1 MTFIIESLFAVF
13 KDFHWLVSIDTLL
26 IFFVNYLMFHAAGRV
41 KISWRLLLLG
51 GLLSVVL
58 TPLLPM
64 GFKFLLNPL
73 ILFCFSY
80 YKRPDLPWI
89 EPVFNSFYA
98 WGTTN
103 IIIRGLSLI
112 VFPLLL
118 GADLTSRIPESLT
131 EFICVVVTYPIYL
144 LVHRFIGYE
153 YLQVEE
159 KERLR
164 IHFTPI
170 VIGVSFAFLSYGLL
184 NEFMPYFAS
193 IWPVEVVNNYAKLVV
208 LLATGAFFIVVS
220 YANQWIKD
228 ELFLELKEEQERHF
242 QSLQESSRHIL
253 HLYQE
258 LYRDGVPKVV
268 VPKKAKTVLAT
279 SQEGDSQN
287 LSEEEVP
294 FSKVMPDIPNLLS
307 QLLRSVIES
316 KYMEFHAVG
325 VDFIMEVP
333 DPISPSHIDIVDLS
347 AVLTTFLD
355 NALLRAHGQEN
366 SLVRLSYYQSGEVQV
381 LSVETILS
389 QDSAEAPHKA
399 YENHLSI
406 NEQLALRMKSSS
418 IDSNLNTK
426 QLVKKYIERRFDV

>member
-1 MTFIIESLFAVF
+1 MTSIIESLLAVF

-184 NEFMPYFAS
+184 NDFMPYFAS
-193 IWPVEVVNNYAKLVV
+193 IWPVEVVNNYAKLIV

-294 FSKVMPDIPNLLS
+294 FSKVMPDISNLLS

-325 VDFIMEVP
+325 IDFIMEVP

-381 LSVETILS
+381 LSVETTLS

-406 NEQLALRMKSSS
+406 NEQLEDIM
-418 IDSNLNTK
+418 
-426 QLVKKYIERRFDV
+426 ERYPQSKLSFKNDKFIYRQQFEY

>member
-118 GADLTSRIPESLT
+118 GADLMSRIPESLT
-131 EFICVVVTYPIYL
+131 EFICVVVTYPLYF
-144 LVHRFIGYE
+144 LVHCFIGYE

-159 KERLR
+159 KESLR

-325 VDFIMEVP
+325 IDFIMEVP

-355 NALLRAHGQEN
+355 NALLRAHGQDN

-381 LSVETILS
+381 LSVETTLS
-389 QDSAEAPHKA
+389 QDSAKAPHKA

-406 NEQLALRMKSSS
+406 NEQ
-418 IDSNLNTK
+418 
-426 QLVKKYIERRFDV
+426 IEDIMERYPQSKLSFKNDKFIYRQQFEY

>member
-41 KISWRLLLLG
+41 KISWWLLLLG

-193 IWPVEVVNNYAKLVV
+193 IWPVEVVNNYAKLAV

-268 VPKKAKTVLAT
+268 VSKKAKTVLAT

-294 FSKVMPDIPNLLS
+294 FSKVMPDISNLLS

-325 VDFIMEVP
+325 IDFIMEVP

-381 LSVETILS
+381 LSVETTLS

-406 NEQLALRMKSSS
+406 NEQLEDIM
-418 IDSNLNTK
+418 
-426 QLVKKYIERRFDV
+426 ERYPQSKLSFKNDKFIYRQQFEY

>member
-1 MTFIIESLFAVF
+1 MTSIIESLFAVF

-294 FSKVMPDIPNLLS
+294 FSKVMPDISNLLS

-325 VDFIMEVP
+325 IDFIMEVP

-381 LSVETILS
+381 LSVETTLS
-389 QDSAEAPHKA
+389 QDSAKAPHKA

-406 NEQLALRMKSSS
+406 NEQLEDIM
-418 IDSNLNTK
+418 
-426 QLVKKYIERRFDV
+426 ERYPQSKLSFKNDKFIYRQQFEY

>member
-1 MTFIIESLFAVF
+1 MTSIIESLLAVF

-118 GADLTSRIPESLT
+118 GDDLMSRIPESLT
-131 EFICVVVTYPIYL
+131 EFICVVVTYPLYL

-184 NEFMPYFAS
+184 NEFLPYFAS

-294 FSKVMPDIPNLLS
+294 FSKVMPDISNLLS

-316 KYMEFHAVG
+316 KYMEFNAVG
-325 VDFIMEVP
+325 IDFIMEVP

-381 LSVETILS
+381 LSVETTLS
-389 QDSAEAPHKA
+389 QDSADAPHKA

-406 NEQLALRMKSSS
+406 NEQLEDIM
-418 IDSNLNTK
+418 
-426 QLVKKYIERRFDV
+426 ERYPQSKLSFKNDKFIYRQQFEY

>member
-1 MTFIIESLFAVF
+1 MTSIIESLLVVF

-294 FSKVMPDIPNLLS
+294 FSKVMPDISNLLS
-307 QLLRSVIES
+307 QLIRSVIES

-325 VDFIMEVP
+325 IDFIMEVP

-406 NEQLALRMKSSS
+406 NEQLEDIM
-418 IDSNLNTK
+418 
-426 QLVKKYIERRFDV
+426 ERYPQSKLSFKNEKFIYRQQFEY

>member
-131 EFICVVVTYPIYL
+131 EFTCVVVTYPIYL

-268 VPKKAKTVLAT
+268 VSKKSKTVLAT

-294 FSKVMPDIPNLLS
+294 FSKVMPDISNLLS

-325 VDFIMEVP
+325 IDFIMEVP

-355 NALLRAHGQEN
+355 NALLRAHGQDN

-381 LSVETILS
+381 LSVETTLS

-406 NEQLALRMKSSS
+406 NEQ
-418 IDSNLNTK
+418 
-426 QLVKKYIERRFDV
+426 IEDIMESYPQSKLSFKNDKFIYRQQFEY

>member
-1 MTFIIESLFAVF
+1 MTSIIESLFAVF

-325 VDFIMEVP
+325 IDFIMEVP
-333 DPISPSHIDIVDLS
+333 DPISPTHIDIVDLS

-355 NALLRAHGQEN
+355 NALLRAHGQDN

-381 LSVETILS
+381 LSVETTLS
-389 QDSAEAPHKA
+389 QDSAKAPHKA

-406 NEQLALRMKSSS
+406 NEQLEDIM
-418 IDSNLNTK
+418 
-426 QLVKKYIERRFDV
+426 ERYPQSKLSFKNDKFIYRQQFEY

>member
-294 FSKVMPDIPNLLS
+294 FSKVMPDISNRLS

-325 VDFIMEVP
+325 IDFIMEVP

-381 LSVETILS
+381 LSVETTLS

-406 NEQLALRMKSSS
+406 NEQLEDIM
-418 IDSNLNTK
+418 
-426 QLVKKYIERRFDV
+426 ERYPQSKLSFKNDKFIYRQQFEC

>member
-1 MTFIIESLFAVF
+1 MTFIIELLFAVF

-325 VDFIMEVP
+325 IDFIMEVP

-347 AVLTTFLD
+347 VVLTTFLD

-381 LSVETILS
+381 LSVETTLS

-406 NEQLALRMKSSS
+406 NEQ
-418 IDSNLNTK
+418 
-426 QLVKKYIERRFDV
+426 IEDIMERYPQSKLSFKNDKFIYRQQFEY

>member
-1 MTFIIESLFAVF
+1 MTSIIESLLAAF

-41 KISWRLLLLG
+41 KISWWLLLLG

-118 GADLTSRIPESLT
+118 GDDLMSRIPESLT
-131 EFICVVVTYPIYL
+131 EFICVVVTYPLYL

-184 NEFMPYFAS
+184 NDFMPYFAS
-193 IWPVEVVNNYAKLVV
+193 IWPVEVVNNYAKLAV

-325 VDFIMEVP
+325 IDFIMEVP

-381 LSVETILS
+381 LSVETTLS
-389 QDSAEAPHKA
+389 QDSAEAPHEA
-399 YENHLSI
+399 YESHLSI
-406 NEQLALRMKSSS
+406 NEQLEDIM
-418 IDSNLNTK
+418 
-426 QLVKKYIERRFDV
+426 ERYPQSKLSFTNDKFIYRQQFEY

>member
-268 VPKKAKTVLAT
+268 VPKKAKTILAT

-294 FSKVMPDIPNLLS
+294 FSKVMPDISNLLS

-325 VDFIMEVP
+325 IAFIMEVP

-406 NEQLALRMKSSS
+406 NEQLEDIM
-418 IDSNLNTK
+418 
-426 QLVKKYIERRFDV
+426 ERYPQSKLSFKNEKFIYRQQFEY

>member
-1 MTFIIESLFAVF
+1 MTSIIESLLAVF

-41 KISWRLLLLG
+41 KISWWLLLLG

-118 GADLTSRIPESLT
+118 GDDLMSRIPESLT
-131 EFICVVVTYPIYL
+131 EFICVVVTYPLYL

-184 NEFMPYFAS
+184 NDFMPYFAS
-193 IWPVEVVNNYAKLVV
+193 IWPVEVVNNYAKLIV

-294 FSKVMPDIPNLLS
+294 FSKVMPDISNLLS

-325 VDFIMEVP
+325 IDFIMEIP

-381 LSVETILS
+381 LSVETTLS

-406 NEQLALRMKSSS
+406 NEQ
-418 IDSNLNTK
+418 
-426 QLVKKYIERRFDV
+426 IEDIMERYPQSKLSFKNDKFIYRQQFEC

>member
-325 VDFIMEVP
+325 IDFIMEVP

-381 LSVETILS
+381 LSVETTLS

-406 NEQLALRMKSSS
+406 NEQ
-418 IDSNLNTK
+418 
-426 QLVKKYIERRFDV
+426 IEDIMERYPQSKLSFKNDKFIYRQQFEY

>member
-1 MTFIIESLFAVF
+1 MTSIIESLFAVF

-131 EFICVVVTYPIYL
+131 EFICVVFTYPIYL

-325 VDFIMEVP
+325 IDFIMEVP

-381 LSVETILS
+381 LSVETTLS

-406 NEQLALRMKSSS
+406 NEQLEDIM
-418 IDSNLNTK
+418 
-426 QLVKKYIERRFDV
+426 ERYPQSKLSFKNDKFIYRQQFEY

>member
-1 MTFIIESLFAVF
+1 MTSIIESLLAVF

-294 FSKVMPDIPNLLS
+294 FSKVMPDISNLLS

-325 VDFIMEVP
+325 IDFIMEIP

-381 LSVETILS
+381 LSVETTLS
-389 QDSAEAPHKA
+389 QDSADAPHKA

-406 NEQLALRMKSSS
+406 NEQLEDIM
-418 IDSNLNTK
+418 
-426 QLVKKYIERRFDV
+426 ERYPQSKLSFKNDKFIYRQQFEC

>member
-1 MTFIIESLFAVF
+1 MTSIIESLLAVL
-13 KDFHWLVSIDTLL
+13 KDFHWLVSIDMLL

-41 KISWRLLLLG
+41 KISWWLLLLG

-294 FSKVMPDIPNLLS
+294 FSKVMPDISNLLS

-325 VDFIMEVP
+325 IDFIMEVP

-381 LSVETILS
+381 LSVETTLS

-406 NEQLALRMKSSS
+406 NEQ
-418 IDSNLNTK
+418 
-426 QLVKKYIERRFDV
+426 IEDIMERYPQSKLSFKNDKFIYRQQFEY

>member
-193 IWPVEVVNNYAKLVV
+193 IWPVEVINNYAKLVV

-294 FSKVMPDIPNLLS
+294 FSKVMPDISNLLS

-325 VDFIMEVP
+325 IDFIMEVP

-381 LSVETILS
+381 LSVETTLS

-406 NEQLALRMKSSS
+406 NEQ
-418 IDSNLNTK
+418 
-426 QLVKKYIERRFDV
+426 IEDIMERYPQSKLSFKNDKFIYRQQFEY

>member
-118 GADLTSRIPESLT
+118 GADLTSRISESLT

-287 LSEEEVP
+287 LCEEEVP

-325 VDFIMEVP
+325 IDFIMEVP

-381 LSVETILS
+381 LSVETTLS

-406 NEQLALRMKSSS
+406 NEQLEDIM
-418 IDSNLNTK
+418 
-426 QLVKKYIERRFDV
+426 ERYPQSKLSFKNDKFIYRQQFEY

>member
-268 VPKKAKTVLAT
+268 VTKKAKTVLAT

-294 FSKVMPDIPNLLS
+294 FSKVMPDISNLLS

-325 VDFIMEVP
+325 IDFIMEVP

-381 LSVETILS
+381 LSVETTLS

-406 NEQLALRMKSSS
+406 NEQ
-418 IDSNLNTK
+418 
-426 QLVKKYIERRFDV
+426 IEDIMERYPQSKLSFKNDKFIYRQQFEY

>member
-294 FSKVMPDIPNLLS
+294 FSKVMPDISNLLS

-316 KYMEFHAVG
+316 KYMEFNAVG
-325 VDFIMEVP
+325 IDFIMEVP

-347 AVLTTFLD
+347 AVLMTFLD

-381 LSVETILS
+381 LSVETTLS
-389 QDSAEAPHKA
+389 QDSADAPHKA

-406 NEQLALRMKSSS
+406 NEQLEDIM
-418 IDSNLNTK
+418 
-426 QLVKKYIERRFDV
+426 ERYPQSKLSFKNDKFIYRQQFEC

>member
-294 FSKVMPDIPNLLS
+294 FSKVMPDISNLLS

-355 NALLRAHGQEN
+355 NALLRAHGQDN

-381 LSVETILS
+381 LSVETTLS
-389 QDSAEAPHKA
+389 QDSAKAPHKA

-406 NEQLALRMKSSS
+406 NEQ
-418 IDSNLNTK
+418 
-426 QLVKKYIERRFDV
+426 IEDIMERYPQSKLSFKNDKFIYRQQFEY

>member
-294 FSKVMPDIPNLLS
+294 FSKVMPDISNLLS

-325 VDFIMEVP
+325 IDFIMEVP

-381 LSVETILS
+381 LSVETTLS
-389 QDSAEAPHKA
+389 QDSAKAPHKA

-406 NEQLALRMKSSS
+406 NEQ
-418 IDSNLNTK
+418 
-426 QLVKKYIERRFDV
+426 IEDIMERYPQSKLSFKNDKFIYRQQFEC

>member
-268 VPKKAKTVLAT
+268 VSKKSKTVLAT

-294 FSKVMPDIPNLLS
+294 FSKVMPDISNLLS

-325 VDFIMEVP
+325 IDFIMEVP

-381 LSVETILS
+381 LSVETTLS
-389 QDSAEAPHKA
+389 QDSADAPHKA

-406 NEQLALRMKSSS
+406 NEQLEDIM
-418 IDSNLNTK
+418 
-426 QLVKKYIERRFDV
+426 ERYPQSKLSFKNDKFIYRQQFEC

>member
-1 MTFIIESLFAVF
+1 MTSIIESLLAVF

-41 KISWRLLLLG
+41 KISWWLLLLG

-58 TPLLPM
+58 IPFLPM

-118 GADLTSRIPESLT
+118 GDDLMSRIPESLT
-131 EFICVVVTYPIYL
+131 EFICVVVTYPLYL

-228 ELFLELKEEQERHF
+228 ELFLELKEEQDRHF

-325 VDFIMEVP
+325 IDFIMEVP

-381 LSVETILS
+381 LSVETTLS

-406 NEQLALRMKSSS
+406 NEQLEDIM
-418 IDSNLNTK
+418 
-426 QLVKKYIERRFDV
+426 ERYPQSKLSFKNDKFIYRQQFEC

>member
-258 LYRDGVPKVV
+258 LYRDGVTKVV

-294 FSKVMPDIPNLLS
+294 FSKVMPDISNLLS

-325 VDFIMEVP
+325 IDFIMEVP

-381 LSVETILS
+381 LSVETTLS

-406 NEQLALRMKSSS
+406 NEQ
-418 IDSNLNTK
+418 
-426 QLVKKYIERRFDV
+426 IEDIMERYPQSKLSFKNDKFIYRQQFEY

>member
-1 MTFIIESLFAVF
+1 MTSIIESLLAVF

-41 KISWRLLLLG
+41 KISWWLLLLG

-58 TPLLPM
+58 IPFLPM

-118 GADLTSRIPESLT
+118 GADLMSRIPESLT
-131 EFICVVVTYPIYL
+131 EFICVVVTYPLYL

-184 NEFMPYFAS
+184 NDFMPYFAS
-193 IWPVEVVNNYAKLVV
+193 IWPVEVVNNYAKLIL

-228 ELFLELKEEQERHF
+228 ELFLEFKEEQERHF

-268 VPKKAKTVLAT
+268 VPKKANTVLAT
-279 SQEGDSQN
+279 SQEGDTQN
-287 LSEEEVP
+287 LSDEEVP
-294 FSKVMPDIPNLLS
+294 FSKVMPDISNLLS

-333 DPISPSHIDIVDLS
+333 DPISPVHIDVVDLS

-366 SLVRLSYYQSGEVQV
+366 SLVRMSYYQRGEVQV
-381 LSVETILS
+381 LSVETTLS
-389 QDSAEAPHKA
+389 QDSAEAPHEA
-399 YENHLSI
+399 YESHLSI
-406 NEQLALRMKSSS
+406 NEQLEDIM
-418 IDSNLNTK
+418 
-426 QLVKKYIERRFDV
+426 ERYPQSKLSFTNDKFIYRQQFEY

>member
-118 GADLTSRIPESLT
+118 GADLMSRIPESLT

-294 FSKVMPDIPNLLS
+294 FSKVMPDISNLLS

-325 VDFIMEVP
+325 IDFIMEVP

-381 LSVETILS
+381 LSVETTLS

-406 NEQLALRMKSSS
+406 NEQLEDIM
-418 IDSNLNTK
+418 
-426 QLVKKYIERRFDV
+426 ERYPQSKLSFKNDQFIYRQQFEC

>member
-294 FSKVMPDIPNLLS
+294 FSKVMPDISNLLS

-325 VDFIMEVP
+325 IDFIMEVP

-381 LSVETILS
+381 LSVETTLS

-406 NEQLALRMKSSS
+406 NEQLEDIM
-418 IDSNLNTK
+418 
-426 QLVKKYIERRFDV
+426 ERYPQSKLSFKNEKFIYRQQFEC

>member
-193 IWPVEVVNNYAKLVV
+193 IWPVEVVNNYAKLAV

-268 VPKKAKTVLAT
+268 VPKKAKTFLAT

-294 FSKVMPDIPNLLS
+294 FSKVMPDISNLLS

-325 VDFIMEVP
+325 IDFIMEVP

-381 LSVETILS
+381 LSVETTLS

-406 NEQLALRMKSSS
+406 NEQ
-418 IDSNLNTK
+418 
-426 QLVKKYIERRFDV
+426 IEDIMERYPQSKLSFKNDKFIYRQQFEY

>member
-294 FSKVMPDIPNLLS
+294 FSKVMPDISNLLS
-307 QLLRSVIES
+307 QLIRSVIES

-325 VDFIMEVP
+325 IDFIMEVP

-381 LSVETILS
+381 LSVETTLS

-406 NEQLALRMKSSS
+406 NEQFEDIM
-418 IDSNLNTK
+418 
-426 QLVKKYIERRFDV
+426 ERYPQSKLSFKNDKFIYRQQFEY

>member
-228 ELFLELKEEQERHF
+228 ELFLELKEEQDRHF

-325 VDFIMEVP
+325 IDFIMEVP

-355 NALLRAHGQEN
+355 NDLLRAHGQEN

-381 LSVETILS
+381 LSVETTLS

-406 NEQLALRMKSSS
+406 NEQ
-418 IDSNLNTK
+418 
-426 QLVKKYIERRFDV
+426 IEDIMERYPQSKLSFKNDKFIYRQQFEY

>member
-118 GADLTSRIPESLT
+118 GADLTSRISESLT

-287 LSEEEVP
+287 LCEEEVP
-294 FSKVMPDIPNLLS
+294 FSKVMPDISNLLS

-325 VDFIMEVP
+325 IDFIMEVP

-381 LSVETILS
+381 LSVETTLS

-406 NEQLALRMKSSS
+406 NEQLEDIMERYPQSKFSFKNDKF
-418 IDSNLNTK
+418 IYR
-426 QLVKKYIERRFDV
+426 QQFKY

>member
-1 MTFIIESLFAVF
+1 MTSIIESLLAVF

-41 KISWRLLLLG
+41 KISWWLLLLG

-118 GADLTSRIPESLT
+118 GDDLMSRIPESLT
-131 EFICVVVTYPIYL
+131 EFICVVVTYPLYL

-184 NEFMPYFAS
+184 NDFMPYFAS
-193 IWPVEVVNNYAKLVV
+193 IWPVEVVNNYAKLAV

-325 VDFIMEVP
+325 IDFIMEVP

-406 NEQLALRMKSSS
+406 NEQLEDIM
-418 IDSNLNTK
+418 
-426 QLVKKYIERRFDV
+426 ERYPQSKLSFKNEKFIYRQQFEY

>member
-184 NEFMPYFAS
+184 NEFMPYFTS

-220 YANQWIKD
+220 YANQWIKH

-294 FSKVMPDIPNLLS
+294 FSKVMPDISNLLS

-325 VDFIMEVP
+325 IDFIMEVP

-381 LSVETILS
+381 LSVETTLS
-389 QDSAEAPHKA
+389 QDNAEAPHKA

-406 NEQLALRMKSSS
+406 NEQLEDIM
-418 IDSNLNTK
+418 
-426 QLVKKYIERRFDV
+426 ERYPQSKLSFKNDKFIYRQQFEC

>member
-1 MTFIIESLFAVF
+1 MTSIIESLFAVF

-103 IIIRGLSLI
+103 IIMRGLSLI

-170 VIGVSFAFLSYGLL
+170 VIGVSFAFLSYGLFNDFL
-184 NEFMPYFAS
+184 PYLAT

-287 LSEEEVP
+287 LSEEEVS
-294 FSKVMPDIPNLLS
+294 FSKVMPDISNLLS

-325 VDFIMEVP
+325 IDFIMEIP

-381 LSVETILS
+381 LSVETTLS

-406 NEQLALRMKSSS
+406 NEQ
-418 IDSNLNTK
+418 
-426 QLVKKYIERRFDV
+426 IEDIMERYPQSKLSFKNDKFIYRQQFEY

>member
-41 KISWRLLLLG
+41 KISWWLLLLG

-58 TPLLPM
+58 IPLLPM

-103 IIIRGLSLI
+103 IIMRGLSLI
-112 VFPLLL
+112 VFPLLW

-294 FSKVMPDIPNLLS
+294 FSKVMPDISNLLS

-325 VDFIMEVP
+325 IDFIMEVP

-355 NALLRAHGQEN
+355 NALLRAHGQDN

-381 LSVETILS
+381 LSVETTLS
-389 QDSAEAPHKA
+389 QDSAKAPHKA

-406 NEQLALRMKSSS
+406 NEQ
-418 IDSNLNTK
+418 
-426 QLVKKYIERRFDV
+426 IEDIMERYPQSKLSFKNDKFIYRQQFEY

>member
-193 IWPVEVVNNYAKLVV
+193 IWPVEVVNNYAKLAV

-325 VDFIMEVP
+325 IDFIMEVP

-381 LSVETILS
+381 LSVETTLS

-406 NEQLALRMKSSS
+406 NEQ
-418 IDSNLNTK
+418 
-426 QLVKKYIERRFDV
+426 IEDIMERYPQSKLSFKNDKLIYRQQFEY

>member
-118 GADLTSRIPESLT
+118 GADLTSRISESLT

-193 IWPVEVVNNYAKLVV
+193 IWPVEVVNNYAKLAV

-294 FSKVMPDIPNLLS
+294 FSKVMPDISNLLS

-325 VDFIMEVP
+325 IDFIMEVP

-355 NALLRAHGQEN
+355 NALLRAHGQDN

-381 LSVETILS
+381 LSVETTLS

-406 NEQLALRMKSSS
+406 NEQ
-418 IDSNLNTK
+418 
-426 QLVKKYIERRFDV
+426 IEDIMERYPQSKLSFKNDKFIYRQQFEY

>member
-268 VPKKAKTVLAT
+268 VSKKAKTVLAT

-294 FSKVMPDIPNLLS
+294 FSKVMPDISNLLS

-325 VDFIMEVP
+325 IDFIMEVP

-355 NALLRAHGQEN
+355 NALLRAHDQEN

-381 LSVETILS
+381 LSVETTLS

-406 NEQLALRMKSSS
+406 NEQ
-418 IDSNLNTK
+418 
-426 QLVKKYIERRFDV
+426 IEDIMERYPQSKLSFKNDKLIYRQQFEY